1 MLRGTVP
8 YLQMV
13 WYIPGC
19 IEKLALL
26 LFGRC
31 LVPQILFQR
40 QFLFQ
45 DGIEILKIVKGKIPI
60 CLLGGV
66 RTWSGMEHAMDVG
79 FSAIQTARTLIRDP
93 YFVKAIEKELK
104 AKGGRNHRARDVV
117 STCTNCNQC
126 VVATLAEGF
135 TMRCVLR
142 SVLRSESDDVSN
154 ETNGKQKGEEGA
166 SKLIDIEDL

>member
-40 QFLFQ
+40 QFLIQ
-45 DGIEILKIVKGKIPI
+45 DGIEILKIVNGNITNLFVGW
-60 CLLGGV
+60 CQN
-66 RTWSGMEHAMDVG
+66 ME
-79 FSAIQTARTLIRDP
+79 RD
-93 YFVKAIEKELK
+93 
-104 AKGGRNHRARDVV
+104 G
-117 STCTNCNQC
+117 TCHGCW
-126 VVATLAEGF
+126 
-135 TMRCVLR
+135 
-142 SVLRSESDDVSN
+142 
-154 ETNGKQKGEEGA
+154 
-166 SKLIDIEDL
+166 I

>member
-1 MLRGTVP
+1 
-8 YLQMV
+8 
-13 WYIPGC
+13 
-19 IEKLALL
+19 
-26 LFGRC
+26 
-31 LVPQILFQR
+31 
-40 QFLFQ
+40 
-45 DGIEILKIVKGKIPI
+45 
-60 CLLGGV
+60 
-66 RTWSGMEHAMDVG
+66 MEHAMDVG

-142 SVLRSESDDVSN
+142 SDDVSN